1 MPLESFFPALKTWDS
16 SFPSYQHPLFD
27 SFLQRKHGEWPQP
40 LLLPSSLLWK
50 GGRRSTFP
58 GSVWKK
64 LNGNMKVVMEWKQSK
79 ESLADGLL
87 GTVKVSAEW
96 KTWRL
101 EWVVTHEKSPLPF
114 PVHVRAACPDQ
125 SHPSLLRLSL
135 TIYEALGHQ
144 PINSPG
150 NSLQGQQEV

>member
-1 MPLESFFPALKTWDS
+1 
-16 SFPSYQHPLFD
+16 
-27 SFLQRKHGEWPQP
+27 
-40 LLLPSSLLWK
+40 
-50 GGRRSTFP
+50 
-58 GSVWKK
+58 
-64 LNGNMKVVMEWKQSK
+64 MKVVMEWKQSK
-79 ESLADGLL
+79 ESLADVLL

-114 PVHVRAACPDQ
+114 PVHGRAACPDQ
-125 SHPSLLRLSL
+125 SHPSPLGLSH